1 MWYRSILEAIGRTPM
16 VELRRITAG
25 LKPTI
30 LAKVEYLNPGGS
42 IKDRIALRMI
52 EEAERRGL
60 LRPGGTIV
68 EGTSGNTGMGL
79 ALVAA
84 VKGYR
89 CVFTITDKQSQEKI
103 DSLRALGAEVVICP
117 TNVPPEDP
125 RSYYSVALRLSR
137 EIPNAYYPNQYDNP
151 ANAQAH
157 YETTGPEI
165 WEQTE
170 GRITHFVAGMGTG
183 GTISG
188 VARFLKERNPKIR
201 IIGVDPVGSLYY
213 HYFRTG
219 QLDPSQVRPYLTE
232 GIGEDILP
240 ANMDF
245 SLVDEVVQVDDR
257 EAFLMARRLARQEGL
272 FVGGSSGSAMAGALR
287 VARQLDERT
296 LLVVLLPDGG
306 NRYLSKLYND
316 AWMRSHGFLEPAVR
330 LTAADLLRERP
341 PQQLRFV
348 RPGQT
353 VAEAVREMS
362 AHGISQLPVLEETGE
377 LLGSVTEIGLLNV
390 LLERPEARTQPV
402 LEYMDPP
409 FPVLSPE
416 APLTELAALLNQGTA
431 AVLIALQGGAYAIL
445 TKTDLLEAIT
455 RLHDRELAIPDP

>member
-1 MWYRSILEAIGRTPM
+1 MWYRSILEAVGRTPM
-16 VELRRITAG
+16 VQLHRITAG

-42 IKDRIALRMI
+42 VKDRIALRMI
-52 EEAERRGL
+52 EEAERRDL
-60 LRPGGTIV
+60 LKPGGTIV

-103 DSLRALGAEVVICP
+103 DALRALGAEVVVCP

-125 RSYYSVALRLSR
+125 RSYYSVARRLSQ

-157 YETTGPEI
+157 YESTGPEI

-188 VARFLKERNPKIR
+188 VARFLKERNPNIQ

-245 SLVDEVVQVDDR
+245 SLVDEVVQVDDQ
-257 EAFLMARRLARQEGL
+257 EAFLTARQLARLEGL
-272 FVGGSSGSAMAGALR
+272 FVGGSSGSAMAGALKI
-287 VARQLDERT
+287 ARQLDENA
-296 LLVVLLPDGG
+296 LMVVLLPDGG
-306 NRYLSKLYND
+306 NRYLSKIYND
-316 AWMRSHGFLEPAVR
+316 AWMRSHGFLRPAIE
-330 LTAADLLRERP
+330 LTAADLLS
-341 PQQLRFV
+341 V
-348 RPGQT
+348 RPRQDLLLAHPGQS
-353 VAEAVREMS
+353 VAEVVAYMS
-362 AHGISQLPVLEETGE
+362 AHGISQLPVLDEEGN
-377 LLGSVTEIGLLNV
+377 LLGSVTESGLLRL
-390 LLERPEARTQPV
+390 LLEHPEARTRPV

-409 FPVLSPE
+409 FPVLSPSASISE
-416 APLTELAALLNQGTA
+416 VAEQLQHGAP
-431 AVLIALQGGAYAIL
+431 AVLIRMDDGSYAIL
-445 TKTDLLEAIT
+445 TQTDLLAAVV
-455 RLHDRELAIPDP
+455 R

>member
-1 MWYRSILEAIGRTPM
+1 MWYRSILEAVGRTPM
-16 VELRRITAG
+16 VQLHRITAG

-42 IKDRIALRMI
+42 VKDRIALRMI
-52 EEAERRGL
+52 EEAERRDL
-60 LRPGGTIV
+60 LKPGGTIV

-103 DSLRALGAEVVICP
+103 DALRALGAEVVVCP

-125 RSYYSVALRLSR
+125 RSYYSVARRLSQ

-157 YETTGPEI
+157 YESTGPEI

-170 GRITHFVAGMGTG
+170 ERITHFVAGMGTG

-188 VARFLKERNPKIR
+188 VARFLKERNPNIQ

-245 SLVDEVVQVDDR
+245 SLVDEVVQVDDQ
-257 EAFLMARRLARQEGL
+257 EAFLTARQLARLEGL
-272 FVGGSSGSAMAGALR
+272 FVGGSSGSAMAGALKI
-287 VARQLDERT
+287 ARQLDENA
-296 LLVVLLPDGG
+296 LMVVLLPDGG
-306 NRYLSKLYND
+306 NRYLSKIYND
-316 AWMRSHGFLEPAVR
+316 AWMRSHGFLRPAIE
-330 LTAADLLRERP
+330 LTAADLLS
-341 PQQLRFV
+341 V
-348 RPGQT
+348 RPRQDLLLAHPGQS
-353 VAEAVREMS
+353 VAEVVAYMS
-362 AHGISQLPVLEETGE
+362 AHGISQLPVLDEEGN
-377 LLGSVTEIGLLNV
+377 LLGSVTESGLLRL
-390 LLERPEARTQPV
+390 LLEHPEARTRPV

-409 FPVLSPE
+409 FPVLSPSASISE
-416 APLTELAALLNQGTA
+416 VAEQLQHGAP
-431 AVLIALQGGAYAIL
+431 AVLIRMDDGSYAIL
-445 TKTDLLEAIT
+445 TQTDLLAAVV
-455 RLHDRELAIPDP
+455 R

>member
-1 MWYRSILEAIGRTPM
+1 MWYRSILEAVGRTPM
-16 VELRRITAG
+16 VQLHRITAG

-42 IKDRIALRMI
+42 VKDRIALRMI
-52 EEAERRGL
+52 EEAERRDL
-60 LRPGGTIV
+60 LKPGGTIV

-103 DSLRALGAEVVICP
+103 DALRALGAEVVVCP

-125 RSYYSVALRLSR
+125 RSYYSVARRLSQ

-157 YETTGPEI
+157 YESTGPEI

-188 VARFLKERNPKIR
+188 VARFLKERNPNIQ

-219 QLDPSQVRPYLTE
+219 QLDPPQVRPYLTE

-245 SLVDEVVQVDDR
+245 SLVDEVVQVDDQ
-257 EAFLMARRLARQEGL
+257 EAFLTARQLARLEGL
-272 FVGGSSGSAMAGALR
+272 FVGGSSGSAMAGALKI
-287 VARQLDERT
+287 ARQLDENA
-296 LLVVLLPDGG
+296 LMVVLLPDGG
-306 NRYLSKLYND
+306 NRYLSKIYND
-316 AWMRSHGFLEPAVR
+316 AWMRSHGFLRPAIE
-330 LTAADLLRERP
+330 LTAADLLS
-341 PQQLRFV
+341 V
-348 RPGQT
+348 RPRQDLLLAHPGQS
-353 VAEAVREMS
+353 VAEVVAYMS
-362 AHGISQLPVLEETGE
+362 AHGISQLPVLDEEGN
-377 LLGSVTEIGLLNV
+377 LLGSVTESGLLRL
-390 LLERPEARTQPV
+390 LLEHPEARTRPV

-409 FPVLSPE
+409 FPVLSPSASISE
-416 APLTELAALLNQGTA
+416 VAEQLQHGAP
-431 AVLIALQGGAYAIL
+431 AVLIRMDDGSYAIL
-445 TKTDLLEAIT
+445 TQTDLLAAVV
-455 RLHDRELAIPDP
+455 R

>member
-1 MWYRSILEAIGRTPM
+1 MWYRSILEAVGRTPM
-16 VELRRITAG
+16 VQLHRITAG

-42 IKDRIALRMI
+42 VKDRIALRMI
-52 EEAERRGL
+52 EEAERRDL
-60 LRPGGTIV
+60 LKPGGTIV

-103 DSLRALGAEVVICP
+103 DALRALGAEVVVCP

-125 RSYYSVALRLSR
+125 RSYYSVARRLSQ

-157 YETTGPEI
+157 YESTGPEI

-188 VARFLKERNPKIR
+188 GARFLKERNPNIQ

-245 SLVDEVVQVDDR
+245 SLVDEVVQVDDQ
-257 EAFLMARRLARQEGL
+257 EAFLTARQLARLEGL
-272 FVGGSSGSAMAGALR
+272 FVGGSSGSAMAGALKI
-287 VARQLDERT
+287 ARQLDENA
-296 LLVVLLPDGG
+296 LMVVLLPDGG
-306 NRYLSKLYND
+306 NRYLSKIYND
-316 AWMRSHGFLEPAVR
+316 AWMRSHGFLRPAIE
-330 LTAADLLRERP
+330 LTAADLLS
-341 PQQLRFV
+341 V
-348 RPGQT
+348 RPRQDLLLAHPGQS
-353 VAEAVREMS
+353 VAEVVAYMS
-362 AHGISQLPVLEETGE
+362 AHGISQLPVLDEEGN
-377 LLGSVTEIGLLNV
+377 LLGSVTESGLLRL
-390 LLERPEARTQPV
+390 LLEHPEARTRPV

-409 FPVLSPE
+409 FPVLSPSASISE
-416 APLTELAALLNQGTA
+416 VAEQLQHGAP
-431 AVLIALQGGAYAIL
+431 AVLIRMDDGSYAIL
-445 TKTDLLEAIT
+445 TQTDLLAAVV
-455 RLHDRELAIPDP
+455 R

>member
-232 GIGEDILP
+232 GIGRTSCRPTWTFPWWTRWCRSTTE
-240 ANMDF
+240 
-245 SLVDEVVQVDDR
+245 R
-257 EAFLMARRLARQEGL
+257 RFLWR
-272 FVGGSSGSAMAGALR
+272 AG
-287 VARQLDERT
+287 
-296 LLVVLLPDGG
+296 
-306 NRYLSKLYND
+306 
-316 AWMRSHGFLEPAVR
+316 
-330 LTAADLLRERP
+330 
-341 PQQLRFV
+341 
-348 RPGQT
+348 
-353 VAEAVREMS
+353 
-362 AHGISQLPVLEETGE
+362 
-377 LLGSVTEIGLLNV
+377 
-390 LLERPEARTQPV
+390 
-402 LEYMDPP
+402 
-409 FPVLSPE
+409 
-416 APLTELAALLNQGTA
+416 
-431 AVLIALQGGAYAIL
+431 
-445 TKTDLLEAIT
+445 
-455 RLHDRELAIPDP
+455 